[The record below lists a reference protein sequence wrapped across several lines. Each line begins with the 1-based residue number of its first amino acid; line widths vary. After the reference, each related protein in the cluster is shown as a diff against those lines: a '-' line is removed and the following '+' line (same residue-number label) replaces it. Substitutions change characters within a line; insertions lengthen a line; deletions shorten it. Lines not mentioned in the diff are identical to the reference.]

1 MKGWRVT
8 FRPWPVP
15 LGTNG
20 DHKKRFHLTP
30 LGMSL
35 FADWLCRS
43 RPALNTFEDLGRG
56 ITCILNPKRF
66 KRCMGEKEAILKVTR
81 RVGQGKSVF

>member
-1 MKGWRVT
+1 
-8 FRPWPVP
+8 
-15 LGTNG
+15 
-20 DHKKRFHLTP
+20 
-30 LGMSL
+30 MSF

-56 ITCILNPKRF
+56 ITCISNPKGF

-81 RVGQGKSVF
+81 RGGQGKTVFLIVGPNIRFPKIEVDLINPK